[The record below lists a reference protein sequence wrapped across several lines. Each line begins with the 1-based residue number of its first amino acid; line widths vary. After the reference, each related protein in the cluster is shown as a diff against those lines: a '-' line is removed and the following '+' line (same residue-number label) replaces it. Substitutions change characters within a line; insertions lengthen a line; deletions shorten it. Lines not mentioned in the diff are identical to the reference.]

1 MSPRHRLAVALAA
14 IVASIVFPRISAAA
28 DDDCLL
34 PLNAVALTVQ
44 SSLLPSLPGQAV
56 TLTAFVEP
64 LSGTTDPGGT
74 VQLMDALTDLGT
86 FPLKL
91 GQVSTTTVFKD
102 AGGHSIYAF
111 YSGDSSHCS
120 ALTRFGQVVDRFT
133 TSLALTSTAPTSTFG
148 QAVVLTAQLGPAP
161 PLGIAFPSGQVQF
174 FDGSTAL
181 GAATPASGKA
191 TLTLPNLAAGVHQI
205 TAVDSGDFNW
215 YSVRS
220 APLTV
225 TVNRAPTAT
234 ALAATSTLTK
244 VTLTATVSTVPPGS
258 GIPGGSLQFVDATT
272 NVALGA
278 ATLLVGAASA
288 SLTVDTSQLAAA
300 AGHPIAANYSGSAN
314 VAPSASNSIII
325 PALIN
330 AAGATTSQNFAPDEL
345 VSLFGSNLADAT
357 NQATTVPLPTT
368 LGRNRIT
375 VTDSADRVRPAELYL
390 VSPGQVNF
398 VIPTGTAPGTAVVTL
413 TSTSVTAG
421 GVMGVVIPIQINIAS
436 VAPGL
441 FTAGANG
448 KGLAAA
454 QIIRVLADGTQ
465 TVENVSAAPI
475 NIGSDTLYLVLYG
488 TGIRNRKPN
497 GIVTCTINGQSLPA
511 AYAGPQSQFPGL
523 DQVDVLLPSSL
534 KGAGQVNVTL
544 TVDGEVS
551 NTATLTFQ

>member
-1 MSPRHRLAVALAA
+1 MSPRRHRLAATLAA
-14 IVASIVFPRISAAA
+14 IVASIVFPGTSTAA

-34 PLNAVALTVQ
+34 PMHAVALTVQ
-44 SSLLPSLPGQAV
+44 SSLIPSLPGQAV
-56 TLTAFVEP
+56 TLTAFVDP
-64 LSGTTDPGGT
+64 LSGTTDPTGT

-86 FPLKL
+86 FPLKV
-91 GQVSTTTVFKD
+91 GQVSTTTVFND
-102 AGGHSIYAF
+102 AGAHSIYAL

-148 QAVVLTAQLGPAP
+148 QAVVFTAQLGPTP
-161 PLGIAFPSGQVQF
+161 PAGVAFPSGQVQF

-181 GAATPASGKA
+181 GAATPSSGKA
-191 TLTLPNLAAGVHQI
+191 TLTVANLAVGSHQI
-205 TAVDSGDFNW
+205 TGVDSGDFNW

-220 APLTV
+220 APVAL

-234 ALAATSTLTK
+234 VLAATSTLTK
-244 VTLTATVSTVPPGS
+244 VTLTATVSAVPPGS
-258 GIPGGSLQFVDATT
+258 GIPSGSLQFVDATT

-278 ATLLVGAASA
+278 ATLLAGAATA

-314 VAPSASNSIII
+314 FAPSASNSIVI

-330 AAGATTSQNFAPDEL
+330 AAGATSQNFAPDEL
-345 VSLFGSNLADAT
+345 VSLFGSNLANAT
-357 NQATTVPLPTT
+357 VQAATVTLPPS
-368 LGRNRIT
+368 LGGDT
-375 VTDSADRVRPAELYL
+375 VSVTDSAGLSRFAGLYL
-390 VSPGQVNF
+390 VSPGQINF
-398 VIPTGTAPGTAVVTL
+398 VIPSGTAPGAALITVTN
-413 TSTSVTAG
+413 SNAPAG
-421 GVMGVVIPIQINIAS
+421 AVIPIQINIAS

-441 FTAGANG
+441 FTASANG

-454 QIIRVLADGTQ
+454 QIIRVNTDGTQ
-465 TVENVSAAPI
+465 TTENVSAAPI

-488 TGIRNRKPN
+488 TGIRNRRPN
-497 GIVTCTINGQSLPA
+497 GVVTCTISGQSLPV
-511 AYAGPQSQFPGL
+511 AYAGPQPQFPGL